1 MRSSVDTGSRSVVTQ
16 SGSVVLI
23 SEVREMV
30 LEVKTEIADSA
41 EPSPNQSLSQ
51 VQPPPITVTPATP
64 AEPDRKFHLSPL
76 LKCSSMDRD
85 GSTGKKV
92 QQMLKNRVHKGQAKI
107 STISR
112 KIGQSVVRNGHLKC
126 ASSAPG
132 KVSFGSWRCRI
143 SWLLLVVFQ
152 NHNYQASLPY
162 IPAGP
167 FIHCD
172 ARTPTRILNSDA
184 VTVLFHL
191 RRPPHRTLNQCSTPP
206 GRVNC

>member
-1 MRSSVDTGSRSVVTQ
+1 MRSSVDTGSRSAVTQ

-76 LKCSSMDRD
+76 LKRSSMDRD

-112 KIGQSVVRNGHLKC
+112 KIGHGVVRNGHLKR

-132 KVSFGSWRCRI
+132 KVSFGSWRCRG
-143 SWLLLVVFQ
+143 S
-152 NHNYQASLPY
+152 HGYS
-162 IPAGP
+162 
-167 FIHCD
+167 
-172 ARTPTRILNSDA
+172 
-184 VTVLFHL
+184 
-191 RRPPHRTLNQCSTPP
+191 
-206 GRVNC
+206 